1 MLLEH
6 KNDTLTFTEK
16 MSAVKAAI
24 FLSDMDML
32 NWNQECLFVCFLK
45 LNCQLLQRW
54 DSEQHSWGALLP
66 AVFPFWVVILVST
79 VSLCL
84 CAAWYCPVV
93 S

>member
-32 NWNQECLFVCFLK
+32 NWNQECLFVFFFK
-45 LNCQLLQRW
+45 A
-54 DSEQHSWGALLP
+54 ELP
-66 AVFPFWVVILVST
+66 IAST
-79 VSLCL
+79 MGF
-84 CAAWYCPVV
+84 
-93 S
+93 

>member
-32 NWNQECLFVCFLK
+32 NWNQECLLFVCFK
-45 LNCQLLQRW
+45 A
-54 DSEQHSWGALLP
+54 ELP
-66 AVFPFWVVILVST
+66 IAST
-79 VSLCL
+79 MGF
-84 CAAWYCPVV
+84 
-93 S
+93 